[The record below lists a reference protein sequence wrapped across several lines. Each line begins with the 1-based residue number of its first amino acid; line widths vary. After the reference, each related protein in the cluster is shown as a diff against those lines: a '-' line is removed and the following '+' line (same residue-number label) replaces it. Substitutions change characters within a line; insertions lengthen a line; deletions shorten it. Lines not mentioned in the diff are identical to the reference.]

1 MAIKTEL
8 SRNDFTE
15 ILSNYTL
22 GEYRDSQPV
31 TAGTVQTNFLLQTT
45 KGKSVFRYYENRSK
59 DSVLFE
65 VYLIKYLRNKNY
77 PCPAPFKS
85 KYGTYV
91 DIYNK
96 KPYVIFEFIEGHH
109 IEEPDE
115 NQRKQLIRKVAELQN
130 ITKNYRPLSKAH
142 RWNYSIELC
151 KELARKEAQKIA
163 TPNARKKLTWF
174 ESERAFGN
182 SLSN

>member
-1 MAIKTEL
+1 MEIKTEL
-8 SRNDFTE
+8 SRSDFTE

-85 KYGTYV
+85 KYGMYV

-96 KPYVIFEFIEGHH
+96 NHTSFLSSLKAIISK
-109 IEEPDE
+109 
-115 NQRKQLIRKVAELQN
+115 NRMK
-130 ITKNYRPLSKAH
+130 TK
-142 RWNYSIELC
+142 
-151 KELARKEAQKIA
+151 
-163 TPNARKKLTWF
+163 
-174 ESERAFGN
+174 ES
-182 SLSN
+182 S